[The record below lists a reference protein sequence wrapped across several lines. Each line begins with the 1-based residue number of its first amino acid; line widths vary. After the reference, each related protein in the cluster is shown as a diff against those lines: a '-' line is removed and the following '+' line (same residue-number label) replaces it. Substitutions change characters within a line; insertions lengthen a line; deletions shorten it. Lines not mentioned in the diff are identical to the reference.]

1 MKGTSTPYH
10 SAPGAPAGEPLSR
23 GNLRLLQLTSF
34 TSALD
39 RASIAPIILLIAR
52 DLHRSVDA
60 VALVATS
67 YFFAYGIMQLV
78 WAIISERLGRVRTMR
93 LALVL
98 ACLSGAFSVVAPG
111 LPALLAARTIAG
123 ATFAA
128 AIPGALIYIGDML
141 PMHRRQPALA
151 DLATGTALGLTI
163 GTVAAAVVA
172 EHLGWR
178 SAFAV
183 TAVVAGVLAVLL
195 SRLPEPRRGPRQPL
209 VARLPALAR
218 NRGALLVLSMSWLE
232 GFTVLGFLVLVPT
245 VLQTQGTSPSVS
257 GLVVAVYGIG
267 VVASAA
273 GVKWLAR
280 RRSPAVVI
288 GAGGGC
294 LIAAFTLLAIDRGP
308 VAAFASCA
316 LLGAAWALM
325 HTSLQAWATDVA
337 PEARALVISAFAAML
352 FTGNAAGT
360 YVGGLLLAGPA
371 NRLLFVLPAVI
382 GVPLGVVATIGRSR
396 HVASTPAG

>member
-1 MKGTSTPYH
+1 MRRTSTRYH
-10 SAPGAPAGEPLSR
+10 LAPGVVASEPVSR

-78 WAIISERLGRVRTMR
+78 WAMVSERLGRVRTMR
-93 LALVL
+93 LALAL

-128 AIPGALIYIGDML
+128 AVPGALIYIGDTL

-183 TAVVAGVLAVLL
+183 TAVVAGVLAMLL

-209 VARLPALAR
+209 FGRLPVLAR
-218 NRGALLVLSMSWLE
+218 NRGALVVLSMSWLE
-232 GFTVLGFLVLVPT
+232 GFTVLGFLVFVPT
-245 VLQTQGTSPSVS
+245 VLQTQGASPSMS

-273 GVKWLAR
+273 GVKRLAR
-280 RRSPAVVI
+280 RRSPGAII
-288 GAGGGC
+288 GAGGAC
-294 LIAAFTLLAIDRGP
+294 LIAAFTLLAISRSA
-308 VAAFASCA
+308 VAAFVACA

-337 PEARALVISAFAAML
+337 PESRALVVSAFAAML
-352 FTGNAAGT
+352 FIGNAAGT

-371 NRLLFVLPAVI
+371 NPLLFVLPAAI
-382 GVPLGVVATIGRSR
+382 GVPLSVVATIGRSR
-396 HVASTPAG
+396 HVASTPSG